1 MANDMDRELFV
12 TQAYEKVSNKEFINA
27 DDVEQYLLDE
37 EYDDGEDRTGYFFG
51 EQCPLPLWE
60 KIKTIK
66 VNLRSRSVDASIMF
80 SKKVSERAGSLRR
93 MDKQGVKVDPALLDQ
108 AYRNLVNDGE
118 RLDQGERNRVSIS
131 QTHITL
137 IN

>member
-1 MANDMDRELFV
+1 MGEN
-12 TQAYEKVSNKEFINA
+12 Q
-27 DDVEQYLLDE
+27 DDQ
-37 EYDDGEDRTGYFFG
+37 
-51 EQCPLPLWE
+51 
-60 KIKTIK
+60 
-66 VNLRSRSVDASIMF
+66 
-80 SKKVSERAGSLRR
+80 SKFEIPVGRCLNNVSEESVGKGGSLRR